1 MEASAVQFLAK
12 YGWGSQGR
20 ILGIS
25 RMFQENDVAFLKKTQ
40 CLVSYR
46 PRGILSGFLAIIPS
60 LQMCVYIPP
69 LGGKTSARQ
78 VRMRLSHELLRDGA
92 ILSCFW
98 DGADLVLEDV
108 LMWRG
113 THLWQTTTFQNRWNI
128 YMKEFT
134 SQYQPDDVL
143 QGHIIRF
150 TEYMSL
156 EQLQKPENRDVVEF
170 IPNTPNNK
178 RLVWVPTEESEL
190 KSFEE
195 HIVRREAAI
204 GPDIFSVWSP
214 TAERLGIAYIR
225 TLAVSRLLRLHAA
238 QEFKVQTQW
247 SKIFERHE
255 IMGFAQDP

>member
-40 CLVSYR
+40 CLASYR

-60 LQMCVYIPP
+60 LQMSVYIPP
-69 LGGKTSARQ
+69 LGGKTPARQ
-78 VRMRLSHELLRDGA
+78 IRMRLSHELLRDGA

-113 THLWQTTTFQNRWNI
+113 TNLWQTTTFQNRWNI

-134 SQYQPDDVL
+134 SHYQPDDAL
-143 QGHIIRF
+143 QAHIIRF

-178 RLVWVPTEESEL
+178 RLVWVPTDESEL

-195 HIVRREAAI
+195 HIVRREATI

-225 TLAVSRLLRLHAA
+225 TLAMSRLLRLHPI

-255 IMGFAQDP
+255 IMGIA